1 MWGYHYFGKGLYFMD
16 EKDLKLLLSKLS
28 TDEKIGQLNML
39 GGSIYSEFSPAKQT
53 ELLLKGQIGSMMYFD
68 PKTNNALQKKNLSL
82 SAHAVPILFCGDMLH
97 GLRTIF
103 PCPLGEDASF
113 DPEMAEETNR
123 FMALEGCALGAK
135 WAFGPMCDIA
145 RDARWGRNV
154 EGGGEDVYLAEEM
167 SKAKVRG
174 LQGKEP
180 IDSQHMAATVKHFG
194 GYSFLEEGCEYERVI
209 ASHHELETYAFP
221 VYEAAI
227 KSGALAVMSAFSD
240 VEGIPCTANKA
251 LLKDLLRKKWGF
263 QGVIVSDY
271 AAVAQLQNSH
281 YVDSPKEAV
290 YQAFKAGNDVDM
302 ESRLYVKYL
311 PELIKEGRIS
321 EQELEESVY
330 RVLVLK
336 NKLGLFEHPYADE
349 TLESR
354 DLLTPSALLQA
365 KKEALRGAV
374 LLKNDGVLPLDKES
388 EISAMGPY
396 FDSAIGQN
404 GPWSYDNSLEHS
416 LTYRTALKRD
426 FPHLQEG
433 SEAPIVLYFGGIER
447 DKAGEAASLSN
458 LDLPFEQK
466 KEIRSLIQAGKKVV
480 LILTSARVL
489 SLTEEDETC
498 AAILDMWAPG
508 IEGGDALSELLSGK
522 EEPTGH
528 TAMSFPYSASA
539 CPIYFNGFTSPRPY
553 DTQNYYTT
561 KWRDLPYGALYPFGY
576 GLYYHPSKLLGMEVL
591 SSKIRLGEE
600 LQIRV
605 RIANLSPKPIRR
617 LVQVYGHKNASI
629 PLRPGNELYGF
640 RWCELKPNETQDV
653 LLTIP
658 ALRLAKDEKGLGAY
672 TLNLGENSRD
682 FIAENVIEIIA

>member
-1 MWGYHYFGKGLYFMD
+1 MKK
-16 EKDLKLLLSKLS
+16 KDLIKRLGELTLE
-28 TDEKIGQLNML
+28 EKVGQLNML
-39 GGSIYSEFSPAKQT
+39 GGSIYSEFSPEKQT

-68 PKTNNALQKKNLSL
+68 PKTNNTLQKKNLAL
-82 SAHAVPILFCGDMLH
+82 NAHAVPILFCGDMLH

-103 PCPLGEDASF
+103 PCPLGEDATF
-113 DPEMAEETNR
+113 DPALAEETNR

-174 LQGKEP
+174 LQGRGQ
-180 IDSQHMAATVKHFG
+180 IDANHMAATVKHFG

-209 ASHHELETYAFP
+209 ASRYELETYAFP

-227 KSGALAVMSAFSD
+227 KEGALAVMSGFSD
-240 VEGIPCTANKA
+240 VEGVPCTANKA
-251 LLKDLLRKKWGF
+251 LINDLLRKKWGF
-263 QGVIVSDY
+263 KGVVVSDY

-281 YVDSPKEAV
+281 YVASAKEAV
-290 YQAFKAGNDVDM
+290 YESFKAGNDIDM

-321 EQELEESVY
+321 ERELDAAVL
-330 RVLVLK
+330 RVLEFK

-349 TLESR
+349 AREAK
-354 DLLTPSALLQA
+354 DLLTPAALAQA
-365 KKEALRGAV
+365 KKEALRSAV
-374 LLKNDGVLPLDKES
+374 LLKNNGVLPLNPETI
-388 EISAMGPY
+388 ISAEGPY

-416 LTYRTALKRD
+416 ISYKQALERD

-433 SEAPIVLYFGGIER
+433 KDAPIVLYFAGIER

-458 LDLPFEQK
+458 LDLPLEQK
-466 KEIRSLIQAGKKVV
+466 EEIRSLVKAGKQVI
-480 LILTSARVL
+480 LIVTSARVL
-489 SLTEEDETC
+489 SLSEEEKTC

-508 IEGGDALSELLSGK
+508 IEGGNALSALLSGQ

-539 CPIYFNGFTSPRPY
+539 CPIYFNGFSSPRPN
-553 DTQNYYTT
+553 DDNNYYTT

-576 GLYYHPSKLLGMEVL
+576 GLYYYPTKLVSL
-591 SSKIRLGEE
+591 SIISAKVALNEE
-600 LQIRV
+600 IQLKV
-605 RIANLSPKPIRR
+605 GIANLSDKPVRR
-617 LVQVYGHKNASI
+617 LIQIYGHKCASM
-629 PLRPGNELYGF
+629 PLRPGKELYGF
-640 RWCELKPNETQDV
+640 AWCELLPHESKEIP
-653 LLTIP
+653 LSIP
-658 ALRLAKDEKGLGAY
+658 ALRLAKTKKGLGDY
-672 TLNLGENSRD
+672 VLELGENSRD
-682 FIAENVIEIIA
+682 FVSEIRLAIER